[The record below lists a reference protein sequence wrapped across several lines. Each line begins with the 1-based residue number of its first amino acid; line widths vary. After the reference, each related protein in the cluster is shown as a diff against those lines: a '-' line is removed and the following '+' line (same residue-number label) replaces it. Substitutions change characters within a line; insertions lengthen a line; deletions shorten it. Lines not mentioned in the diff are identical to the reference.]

1 MAKLVQGE
9 RIGKLGKVV
18 LGCSAI
24 VFDAAKQK
32 VLLTRRTDNGRW
44 CLPGGRIDPG
54 ESAAEACAREVLEET
69 GLEVC
74 VGRLVG
80 VYSDPNYLIEYADG
94 ERCHVFA
101 LHFEVEVTGGTLGIS
116 EETTEYGYFSQ
127 DEMAGIDLMEH
138 HWQRIPD
145 SFADQTTTFVR

>member
-32 VLLTRRTDNGRW
+32 VLLTQRTDNGRW

-54 ESAAEACAREVLEET
+54 ESAAEACTREVLEET
-69 GLEVC
+69 GLEVN
-74 VGRLVG
+74 VERLVG

-101 LHFEVEVTGGTLGIS
+101 LHFEVQEIGGTLGLS
-116 EETTEYGYFSQ
+116 NETTAYGYFSQ
-127 DEMAGIDLMEH
+127 DEIADIDLMEH
-138 HWQRIPD
+138 HWQRIKD
-145 SFADQTTTFVR
+145 SFAEQMMAFVR